1 MMFIAYVDL
10 YETVMDEETQELYQ
24 QVCQSNC
31 TMPIDITLGEL
42 LTVSPMITNKGK
54 FFKNVTKLT
63 DRYGN
68 SYKVVGNYKDIIKKK
83 EDQPN
88 NTIGYINYGKTT
100 N

>member
-10 YETVMDEETQELYQ
+10 YETIMDEETNEMFQ
-24 QVCQSNC
+24 QLSQSNC
-31 TMPIDITLGEL
+31 TMPLEL
-42 LTVSPMITNKGK
+42 NANEILTVSPMITAKGK

-68 SYKVVGNYKDIIKKK
+68 SYKVLGNYKDIINKKDDK
-83 EDQPN
+83 SKN
-88 NTIGYINYGKTT
+88 KIGYTNYGKTT